1 MLSEQKKERTLEGNF
16 YFMMMGGLGFFFF
29 GMKTMSDG
37 LKKVSGEKL
46 KNFLH
51 MVTNVPVVGV
61 LVGAFVT
68 CAIQA
73 SAATAIMAVG
83 FVNAGLLSL
92 RQAISVII
100 GANIGTTFTAWLVSS
115 MGVFKITQYALP
127 IIGIGFAMMTFGRSR
142 KRKFWGEVLLGFG
155 MLFIG
160 LGLMKDAFAPLSD
173 MQQLKDIFV
182 IFSRNPILGI
192 LVGTIFTVLVQSSS
206 ATVAIVQ
213 VLAFNGLITFDAAIP
228 LILGDNIGTTIT
240 AQLAAMGSNLNAR
253 RAAMSHTLFNVI
265 GVFYMLIFV
274 YLGWYQRAVDFI
286 IPGVITQANIM
297 FYIAVAH
304 SFFNVVNA
312 IVFLPLIGWLEK
324 ISVWAVPQKKGKEEF
339 WHQYLEKHLLDTPP
353 LAMQL
358 VRNEII
364 YMLIVARRAISSA
377 VEGFMT
383 NDEESLAK
391 AISNEKITDNL
402 QSEITQYVIDL
413 SQRQLEP
420 EESQEIPVLLHSV
433 NDIERIGDHAINI
446 AEIAQAKID
455 QGIIF
460 SEAAIEE
467 LNMVWGK
474 LDQMLIGTEEALKKR
489 DGSIAVSLLDIENLI
504 NELQVKLKESHI
516 NRLNQGVCNFKANF
530 IFLDF
535 IDNVEKIADHLT
547 NINQGI
553 IGKMQWRMYK
563 KEAPLAHPV

>member
-1 MLSEQKKERTLEGNF
+1 
-16 YFMMMGGLGFFFF
+16 MMGGLGFFFF
-29 GMKTMSDG
+29 GMKMMSDG
-37 LKKVSGEKL
+37 LKKVAGDRL

-51 MVTNVPVVGV
+51 MVTSVPLIGI

-68 CAIQA
+68 CLIQSS
-73 SAATAIMAVG
+73 SATSVMVVG

-115 MGVFKITQYALP
+115 ISVFKVTQYALP
-127 IIGIGFAMMTFGRSR
+127 LVGIGFALTTFGRSR
-142 KRKFWGEVLLGFG
+142 KCKFWGEVLLGFG

-160 LGLMKDAFAPLSD
+160 LSLMKDAFDPLRD
-173 MQQLKDIFV
+173 TQQLKDIFV
-182 IFSRNPILGI
+182 LFSKNPLLGV
-192 LVGTIFTVLVQSSS
+192 LVGMVFTVLLQSSS
-206 ATVAIVQ
+206 ATIAIVQ
-213 VLAFNGLITFDAAIP
+213 VLAFKGLISFDAAIP

-240 AQLAAMGSNLNAR
+240 AQMAAMGSNLNAR

-265 GVFYMLIFV
+265 GVAYMLVFV
-274 YLGWYQRAVDFI
+274 YLGWFQQTIEFI
-286 IPGVITQANIM
+286 IPGSITPRNIM

-304 SFFNVVNA
+304 SCFNVINA
-312 IVFLPLIGWLEK
+312 LVFLPLIGWLERVS
-324 ISVWAVPQKKGKEEF
+324 IWAVPSKKGKEEF
-339 WHQYLEKHLLDTPP
+339 WHQYLERHLLDTPP

-364 YMLIVARRAISSA
+364 YMLIVARRAIAFA
-377 VEGFMT
+377 VEGFMK
-383 NDEESLAK
+383 NDEASLAT
-391 AISNEKITDNL
+391 AYSNEKITDNL

-420 EESQEIPVLLHSV
+420 EDSQEIPVLLHSV
-433 NDIERIGDHAINI
+433 NDIERIGDHATNI
-446 AEIAQAKID
+446 AEIAHIKID
-455 QGIIF
+455 QAIVF
-460 SEAAIEE
+460 SESAVEE
-467 LNMVWGK
+467 LQGMWKK
-474 LDQMLIGTEEALKKR
+474 LDQMLAGTEEALKKR
-489 DGSIAVSLLDIENLI
+489 DSDIAAALLDVENEI

-516 NRLNQGVCNFKANF
+516 CRLNQGVCSIRANF

-547 NINQGI
+547 NINQGV

-563 KEAPLAHPV
+563 KETPLAQPV